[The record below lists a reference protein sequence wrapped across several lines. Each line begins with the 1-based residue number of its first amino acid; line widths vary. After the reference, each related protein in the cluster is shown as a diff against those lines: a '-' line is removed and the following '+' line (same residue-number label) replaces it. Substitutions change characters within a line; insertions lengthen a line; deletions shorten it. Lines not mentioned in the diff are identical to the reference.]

1 MASESRLVLSGHN
14 RTMKTTSVY
23 HTSVILN
30 RAKKS
35 EIRFNYDK
43 TRFRFLI
50 VAHGKRGGKTAGGV
64 LPLIT
69 TDTASPTQTTQMEC
83 PLMGSNPW
91 YQCADV
97 GGICAIRGSGRG

>member
-1 MASESRLVLSGHN
+1 MASESRLVLSGYN
-14 RTMKTTSVY
+14 RTMKMVSVY
-23 HTSVILN
+23 HTSAILN

-69 TDTASPTQTTQMEC
+69 TDTASPTRITQMEY
-83 PLMGSNPW
+83 PWVGSNPC
-91 YQCADV
+91 YPCPP
-97 GGICAIRGSGRG
+97 